1 MLNSLI
7 KKFKLVKDFRQNQGK
22 RYQLWVVLTI
32 IMLAILTGYTSYK
45 EIAQFCQNE
54 KHQLINILKIPH
66 NKLPSYSTIRRVI
79 KGLQTAEIESFFEAI
94 IDEFYGDKSSKDW
107 IAIDGKKLK
116 NTLTN
121 YANEQQN
128 MLVMISWFS
137 QNTNL
142 VIKTK
147 TFESKKSSE
156 NAQVKSMIENCG
168 LVNKVFTLDALH
180 CSKDT
185 TKAIIDSK
193 NDYLI
198 TVKANQ
204 IKLYNRLKDLAK
216 IEKPL
221 TVYQSKDYSHGRYI
235 IRTISVFNG
244 KNVQQKNYPHLQ
256 CFIKVERT
264 GFRGE
269 KEYNETIYYISSQK
283 LKAEIF
289 AERIKG
295 HWLIENQ
302 VHWVKDV
309 IFNEDKS
316 RIKELNVAD
325 KFSLLITLSMN
336 IYRSLGFI
344 SIKEGQSWLGR
355 NYAKILLISDLNS
368 S

>member
-1 MLNSLI
+1 
-7 KKFKLVKDFRQNQGK
+7 LVRGAKGG
-22 RYQLWVVLTI
+22 LWVVLTI
-32 IMLAILTGYTSYK
+32 IVLALLKGNTSYQ
-45 EIAQFCQNE
+45 EIEQFAQDE
-54 KHQLINILKIPH
+54 KNQLRELFQITH
-66 NKLPSYSTIRRVI
+66 LPSYSTIRRI
-79 KGLQTAEIESFFEAI
+79 MNGLNS
-94 IDEFYGDKSSKDW
+94 DEFQSFVNSTIEEFYLDKISQDW

-121 YANEQQN
+121 YANKQQN
-128 MLVMISWFS
+128 MLVMISCFS
-137 QNTNL
+137 QATNL
-142 VIKTK
+142 VIKSK
-147 TFESKKSSE
+147 SFESKQSSE
-156 NAQVKSMIENCG
+156 NAEVKAMIEDCG

-216 IEKPL
+216 IQRPL

-235 IRTISVFNG
+235 IRKISVFNG
-244 KNVQQKNYPHLQ
+244 KNVRHKNYPHLES
-256 CFIKVERT
+256 FIQVERI

-316 RIKELNVAD
+316 RIKDKNVAG
-325 KFSLLITLSMN
+325 KFSLLITLCMN

-355 NYAKILLISDLNS
+355 NYAKILLISDFNS